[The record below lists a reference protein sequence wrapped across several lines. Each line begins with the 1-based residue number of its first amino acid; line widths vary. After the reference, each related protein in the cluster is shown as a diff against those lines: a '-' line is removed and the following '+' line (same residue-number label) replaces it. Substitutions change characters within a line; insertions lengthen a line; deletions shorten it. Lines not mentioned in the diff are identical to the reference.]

1 MAGGNK
7 IFLSIALLLWVSLT
21 LSAQENADKVA
32 PFSTFKSTNL
42 INATSPETHFKKDLK
57 FTVRHRFGDIAG
69 DNGGY
74 HSMFG
79 LDNARDIKIGF
90 EYGLT
95 NRWDIGVN
103 RTKGA
108 GPIRELYE
116 GFTKYQ
122 ITRQGKEGGWPFTLT
137 YFGAGI
143 LTSMEASEDPTSA
156 TSFDRFGHRLTFV
169 HQAVIGRRFGDRLSL
184 AVLPTAVHRNYVAFE
199 DDNTVFAAGLA
210 GTYKI
215 SKMVGIMV
223 EYFYDFP
230 SDREVGNTVYRNP
243 LGIGLEIETGGH
255 VFHLTL
261 NNAPGLS
268 PAQFIP
274 YNTSQW
280 QEGQFR
286 FGFAINR
293 LFKL

>member
-1 MAGGNK
+1 MAGVNK
-7 IFLSIALLLWVSLT
+7 IFSGIALFLGISIT
-21 LSAQENADKVA
+21 LSAQENTDKVA

-42 INATSPETHFKKDLK
+42 INATSPETHFNKDLK

-116 GFTKYQ
+116 GFTKYK
-122 ITRQGKEGGWPFTLT
+122 ITQQGKQGGWPFTLT

-143 LTSMEASEDPTSA
+143 LTSMEASEDATSA
-156 TSFDRFGHRLTFV
+156 ASFDRFGHRLTFV

-184 AVLPTAVHRNYVAFE
+184 AVLPTAIHRNYVAFE

-215 SKMVGIMV
+215 SKMVGIMA

-230 SDREVGNTVYRNP
+230 GDREVGNRVYRNP
-243 LGIGLEIETGGH
+243 LGIGVEIETGGH

-293 LFKL
+293 LFQL